1 MTYSLYGKELV
12 LYKELLQTRKEKI
25 LVEKWMID
33 INLKITLY
41 CKWLVIMMSFSLL
54 VKYQ

>member
-25 LVEKWMID
+25 LVEKWMSD